1 MKEHRRLLESYQELS
16 WALAMEQ
23 VAIRQGEQARFL
35 EEQLQND
42 PQAAVPQEIIDHGK
56 NTIRKKFAAA
66 PIKRVKGAL
75 AKALIA
81 AVICALTIS
90 VACAFS
96 PEFKEFLLRAFYSV
110 AETFTSIT
118 FQDPQGENTADS
130 QEPIKMEYCGLRF
143 EWLPKGY
150 EYVDGVVTSNL
161 QWVDFENNQQDTIS
175 VRVAGSE
182 DQTAYNYDYEQDTV
196 TSITVGDHQGQ
207 IIENEDGM
215 GLIWVDTGRM
225 KSVSIYASHLSQEK
239 FLQLAES
246 LRY

>member
-118 FQDPQGENTADS
+118 FQDPEVENVVPETEKFE
-130 QEPIKMEYCGLRF
+130 QTYHGLSF
-143 EWLPKGY
+143 EWLPEGY
-150 EYVDGVVTSNL
+150 GYVDGADTSNL
-161 QWVDFENNQQDTIS
+161 QWVEFQNDQQDTIS
-175 VRVAGSE
+175 VRVANSK
-182 DQTAYNYDYEQDTV
+182 DWTAYNYDREVDTESMV
-196 TSITVGDHQGQ
+196 MVGDYQG
-207 IIENEDGM
+207 
-215 GLIWVDTGRM
+215 
-225 KSVSIYASHLSQEK
+225 
-239 FLQLAES
+239 
-246 LRY
+246 

>member
-23 VAIRQGEQARFL
+23 VAIRQGEQARGL

-75 AKALIA
+75 AKVLIA

-118 FQDPQGENTADS
+118 FQDPEVENVANSQGKITP
-130 QEPIKMEYCGLRF
+130 QFHGLCF
-143 EWLPKGY
+143 EWLPEGY
-150 EYVDGVVTSNL
+150 EYADGAETPVV
-161 QWVDFENNQQDTIS
+161 QWVDFENDQQDTIS
-175 VRVAGSE
+175 VRIADSE

-225 KSVSIYASHLSQEK
+225 KSVSIYASHLSQK
-239 FLQLAES
+239 KLLQLAES

>member
-23 VAIRQGEQARFL
+23 VAIRQGEQARGL

-118 FQDPQGENTADS
+118 FQDPQGENTANA
-130 QEPIKMEYCGLRF
+130 QEPIKMEYFGLEF
-143 EWLPKGY
+143 EWLPEGY
-150 EYVDGVVTSNL
+150 EYADGFETPTSQQVIFKNDQSDVIRFRVDNS
-161 QWVDFENNQQDTIS
+161 QDW
-175 VRVAGSE
+175 
-182 DQTAYNYDYEQDTV
+182 TAYNYDYERDTAIP
-196 TSITVGDHQGQ
+196 ITVGDHQGR
-207 IIENEDGM
+207 IIENEDGL
-215 GLIWVDTGRM
+215 GLIWVDAGRM
-225 KSVSIYASHLSQEK
+225 KSVSIFSNSLSQEK
-239 FLQLAES
+239 LFQLARG